1 MVDYYSSIPEW
12 MKDSVAVAESKG
24 FSATDNV
31 HRSLLL
37 IVGEVAEAQNELR
50 TGHEPTDIYYD
61 GDKPEGFPIE
71 LADVVLRVFN
81 LAASLKIDLTKAMF
95 IKHEYNQTR
104 PMQHGGKLF

>member
-1 MVDYYSSIPEW
+1 MNYDASIDEW
-12 MKDSVAVAESKG
+12 MADSVAVARSKG
-24 FSATDNV
+24 FNATDNI

-50 TGHEPTDIYYD
+50 TGHTPTEIYFHN
-61 GDKPEGFPIE
+61 DKPEGFPIE

-81 LAASLKIDLTKAMF
+81 LAASLGIDLTNAMYT
-95 IKHEYNQTR
+95 KHEFNRTR